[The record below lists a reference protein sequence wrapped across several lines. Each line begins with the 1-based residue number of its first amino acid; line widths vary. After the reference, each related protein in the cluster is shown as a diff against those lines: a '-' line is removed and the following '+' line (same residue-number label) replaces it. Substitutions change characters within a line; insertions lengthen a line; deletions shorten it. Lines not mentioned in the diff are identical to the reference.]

1 MYCGE
6 TIEFQNLELPKAS
19 ESTLHT
25 VGQEYK
31 QALEKI
37 SCLVDHMDQI
47 LPQFTKKNYNAS
59 FENYVQTGINALQPI
74 ERYAA
79 VSEVALGR
87 VVEEAAS
94 ALLQSVVSEIEHRK
108 GGLMNSA
115 KKARIDQYRFF
126 LAVYMVPMILRLN
139 YKISNP
145 LTDKILDLWLDH
157 FPDFAFKKAGYEEL
171 QSGFERKGLCYIT
184 TAVCESRHKPDNC
197 YELTTMRKFRDT
209 YMQQTKE
216 RQGRVEEYYST
227 APAIVAMINMQ
238 PGCEEKYYSIWEK
251 YLLPCIID
259 IEKKHL
265 KQCEKRYIKMVRNL
279 IKEYHVDFL

>member
-6 TIEFQNLELPKAS
+6 TIEFQNSELPKAS
-19 ESTLHT
+19 ESTLQI
-25 VGQEYK
+25 VSQEYK

-37 SCLVDHMDQI
+37 SCLVENIDQI

-59 FENYVQTGINALQPI
+59 FENYVQTGFTALQPI
-74 ERYAA
+74 ERYVT
-79 VSEVALGR
+79 VSEIALGR
-87 VVEEAAS
+87 VADEAAN
-94 ALLQSVVSEIEHRK
+94 ALLQNVVSEIEDRK

-126 LAVYMVPMILRLN
+126 LAVYTVPMILHLN

-145 LTDKILDLWLDH
+145 LADKILDQWVDH
-157 FPDFAFKKAGYEEL
+157 FPDFAFKKAGYDEL
-171 QSGFERKGLCYIT
+171 ESGFERKGLCYIT
-184 TAVCESRHKPDNC
+184 TAVCETRQMSDNC
-197 YELTTMRKFRDT
+197 YELTAMRNFRDT

-238 PGCEEKYYSIWEK
+238 QGCEEKYRSIWEK
-251 YLLPCIID
+251 YLRPCIID
-259 IEKKHL
+259 IEKNRL
-265 KQCEKRYIKMVRNL
+265 KQCEKRYTRMVRKL
-279 IKEYHVDFL
+279 KKEYHVDFL